1 MLDWRILGNRRWEG
15 NAALM
20 KILLVEDS
28 KFLRVGTARVLT
40 GAGYEVISAVDGE
53 QALRLA
59 REHTPALILL
69 DIMLPK
75 LSGPDVLKTLKND
88 PATAAIPVM
97 MLTSLSQKN
106 AKQLEKDG
114 ASGFFEKSDA
124 MLGKGPD
131 SLVAVVDGMLKK

>member
-1 MLDWRILGNRRWEG
+1 
-15 NAALM
+15 
-20 KILLVEDS
+20 
-28 KFLRVGTARVLT
+28 
-40 GAGYEVISAVDGE
+40 
-53 QALRLA
+53 
-59 REHTPALILL
+59 LILL

-75 LSGPDVLKTLKND
+75 MSGPDVLKALKND

-114 ASGFFEKSDA
+114 ASSFFAKSDS

-131 SLVAVVDGMLKK
+131 SLVAAVDRMLKK

>member
-1 MLDWRILGNRRWEG
+1 
-15 NAALM
+15 M
-20 KILLVEDS
+20 KVLLVEDS
-28 KFLRVGTARVLT
+28 KFLRVSTERALTA
-40 GAGYEVISAVDGE
+40 AGYKVISAVDGE

-59 REHTPALILL
+59 REHAPALILL

-75 LSGPDVLKTLKND
+75 MSGPDVLKALAKD

-106 AKQLEKDG
+106 ATRLEEDG
-114 ASGFFEKSDA
+114 ASGFFEKSDS

-131 SLVAVVDGMLKK
+131 S

>member
-1 MLDWRILGNRRWEG
+1 
-15 NAALM
+15 M

-28 KFLRVGTARVLT
+28 KFLRVGTARALT
-40 GAGYEVISAVDGE
+40 GAGHEVISAVDGE
-53 QALRLA
+53 QALCLA
-59 REHTPALILL
+59 RQHVPALILL

-75 LSGPDVLKTLKND
+75 LSGPDVLKALKND
-88 PATAAIPVM
+88 PVTATIPVM

-124 MLGKGPD
+124 MLGMGPD
-131 SLVAVVDGMLKK
+131 SLVAVVDRMLKK